1 MTDNRSLDRA
11 LDAFLADG
19 VDRLA
24 DRVLEAALIQ
34 IDHTQQRRRLSVPWR
49 FPTMTFQTRVAAAA
63 VIGVLAIGGALYLLR
78 PPTFGQPTTT
88 PSPSPAASP
97 AAWTL
102 TGAPSI
108 DHSIRAVTVG
118 LLDGRVLLAGGGL
131 AAGPVAE
138 VYDPPAGT
146 WSVTGPM
153 KAARSYPIAVRLA
166 DGKVLVAGGDDGR
179 KNLDNAEI
187 FDPATGQWT
196 TTGSM
201 THARQ
206 QAFASSLA
214 DGRVLVAGGGT
225 NEGLLDTAEI
235 YDPRTGTWNTTGN
248 MPAGRAGPLSAILL
262 GDGRVLVTGGF
273 ADDQRSAELYDPVTG
288 TWTETSQMAAAK
300 VDEQT
305 GLVLRDGRVLIVGGN
320 PPSAEV
326 FDPSAATWTT
336 TSPLAGRHSD
346 LLVSALLTD
355 GSVLLVGGTGATGL
369 AGEKAGSETFNP
381 VTGRWI
387 GAGFLNDSLYVRSA
401 TLLADGSVLV
411 VGSSGPAVGTPFA
424 EVFKLAS

>member
-1 MTDNRSLDRA
+1 MTDDRSLDRT

-24 DRVLEAALIQ
+24 DRVLEAALTQ
-34 IDHTQQRRRLSVPWR
+34 IDHTQQRRRLSMPWR

-78 PPTFGQPTTT
+78 PPTVGPPTTT
-88 PSPSPAASP
+88 PSPSP

-108 DHSIRAVTVG
+108 DHSIRAVTVS
-118 LLDGRVLLAGGGL
+118 LLDGRVLLAGGGI

-138 VYDPPAGT
+138 VYDPAAGT

-153 KAARSYPIAVRLA
+153 HAARSYPIAVRLA

-179 KNLDNAEI
+179 ENLDTAEL
-187 FDPATGQWT
+187 FDPATGQWA

-225 NEGLLDTAEI
+225 NEGLLDTAEL
-235 YDPRTGTWNTTGN
+235 YDPRTGTWSSTGN
-248 MPAGRAGPLSAILL
+248 MPTGRAGPLSAILL

-273 ADDQRSAELYDPVTG
+273 ADDQRSAELYDPTNG
-288 TWTETSQMAAAK
+288 TWTATSRMAATK

-320 PPSAEV
+320 PPSAEM
-326 FDPSAATWTT
+326 FDPAARTWTT
-336 TSPLAGRHSD
+336 TSPLAGRHTD
-346 LLVSALLTD
+346 LFVSALLSD

-369 AGEKAGSETFNP
+369 AGQNAGAEIYNP
-381 VTGRWI
+381 LTGRWSA
-387 GAGFLNDSLYVRSA
+387 AGFLSESLYVRSA
-401 TLLADGSVLV
+401 TVLTDGSVLV
-411 VGSSGPAVGTPFA
+411 VGSSSPVVGTPLA
-424 EVFKLAS
+424 EVFKRGS